1 MCRQRGC
8 GRQGEIDAGEVGAGA
23 DDQVLLPQLETSD
36 TSGDV
41 GARYVAIAFR
51 RVLEFAVGYAPQG
64 PEWSQ
69 KHLRT

>member
-1 MCRQRGC
+1 
-8 GRQGEIDAGEVGAGA
+8 VGAGA

-51 RVLEFAVGYAPQG
+51 RVLEFAVGYAPQR
-64 PEWSQ
+64 PE
-69 KHLRT
+69 